1 MAVLINPSDPGRWIA
16 HLALIG
22 ALLLAVPASAATR
35 EAAVRTG
42 MGAGMTM
49 VGIAMVPI
57 TTEYMLGSG
66 DEGAAY
72 MVTAVPTL
80 LIPGIPTLVTGA
92 VQAASGPGAVK
103 NPDLLPAYNR
113 AFAGHG
119 LCTPYLVVG
128 GMVGAITLGIA
139 SVSWARGRSEGPPSF
154 ITPMLGMA
162 IFAGGVYLA
171 ADGDNAAQ
179 DLWGRGEDFAS
190 RPGEIL
196 IGGGVTCLAMGTGVL
211 TALTPSVR
219 LASEGGDN
227 ELAPVM
233 ICAVTGITYMA
244 MGLSMLVTG
253 AERRARSYQTAEF
266 HTPSKR
272 RARIDGIVPTFD
284 PRAGTAGLAVAGRF

>member
-1 MAVLINPSDPGRWIA
+1 MAASIHPSDPGRWMA
-16 HLALIG
+16 HLALLG

-35 EAAVRTG
+35 EATARTAV
-42 MGAGMTM
+42 GAGMTM

-57 TTEYMLGSG
+57 TTEYMISSG
-66 DEGAAY
+66 DEGTPY
-72 MVTAVPTL
+72 MVAAVPTL
-80 LIPGIPTLVTGA
+80 LIPGIPTLVIGA
-92 VQAASGPGAVK
+92 VQVASGPGAVK
-103 NPDLLPAYNR
+103 DPNVLPTYNR
-113 AFAGHG
+113 AIAGQN

-139 SVSWARGRSEGPPSF
+139 SLSWARDRDEGAPSF

-171 ADGDNAAQ
+171 VDGDNAAR
-179 DLWGRGEDFAS
+179 DLWGRGEDFDS
-190 RPGEIL
+190 RPGDIM

-211 TALTPSVR
+211 TALTPSLR

-227 ELAPVM
+227 ELAPVV
-233 ICAVTGITYMA
+233 ISTVTGITYMA
-244 MGLSMLVTG
+244 MGLSLLVTG
-253 AERRARSYQTAEF
+253 AERRAQSYQTTEV

-284 PRAGTAGLAVAGRF
+284 PDVGTAGLAIAGRF